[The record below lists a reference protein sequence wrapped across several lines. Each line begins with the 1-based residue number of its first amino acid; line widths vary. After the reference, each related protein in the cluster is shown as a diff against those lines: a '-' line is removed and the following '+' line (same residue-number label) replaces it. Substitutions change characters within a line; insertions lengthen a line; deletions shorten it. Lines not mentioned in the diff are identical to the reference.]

1 MLAVGECRGPMEVRL
16 DRDHLVL
23 SGSVTLENVQR
34 WWPHTHGSPVLYP
47 VAVEFG
53 AEHVDLGAV
62 GFRTVEVEE
71 DDGGFR
77 VVVNGVP
84 VFCRGGC
91 WYPIDPVNFTATDGG
106 LGETLG
112 LVREAGMNMVRI
124 PGGTVYED
132 DRFFSMCDAL
142 GVMVWQDAM
151 LAFLDPPDEDSYV
164 ESVTEE
170 LTGVLAAAAAHPC
183 LSIVCGGQELEEQP
197 AMFGLPRDRWESGLT
212 SRVIPG
218 LVERLAP
225 GVPYLTSSPSGGS
238 LPFQMDQG
246 VSHYTGVGIF
256 LRPLGDLRRS
266 EVRFVS
272 EGLAFS
278 IPPERD
284 TVDDVCGGARQA
296 GHDPTWKQAIHHDT
310 GGSWDLEDVRDHYV
324 QSLFDLDPRVLRRV
338 DPERALDLGRA
349 AVAHVMA
356 EAMSEWR
363 RPGSTC
369 DGMLLV
375 GLRDLRAGAGWGVI
389 DAVGHPK
396 APWFSLARASRPVAV
411 LLTDEGLNGLAAH
424 LVNDTGDA
432 VAGQV
437 SVEVYSAD
445 HLVDQA
451 SCPVLVPARSGTR
464 LSVDALFDGF
474 RDLTYAY
481 RFGPRT
487 VELVVVRLVAAD
499 GAVLARAGFLP
510 GGLPRPVQAEIGLQA
525 SLEQVDEQAWSL
537 TVSTRRFAQFICVD
551 AAGYRPDDSW
561 FHLEPGGAS
570 VIGLRPLGPSDAPP
584 RGHVRAL
591 NATETARISP

>member
-1 MLAVGECRGPMEVRL
+1 M
-16 DRDHLVL
+16 
-23 SGSVTLENVQR
+23 
-34 WWPHTHGSPVLYP
+34 
-47 VAVEFG
+47 
-53 AEHVDLGAV
+53 
-62 GFRTVEVEE
+62 TV
-71 DDGGFR
+71 
-77 VVVNGVP
+77 
-84 VFCRGGC
+84 
-91 WYPIDPVNFTATDGG
+91 TATDDE
-106 LGETLG
+106 LSETLG

-132 DRFFSMCDAL
+132 DRFFSSCDAL
-142 GVMVWQDAM
+142 GIMVWQDAM
-151 LAFLDPPDEDSYV
+151 LAFLDPPDEDSFV
-164 ESVTEE
+164 GSVTEE

-197 AMFGLPRDRWESGLT
+197 AMFGLSRDRWESGLT
-212 SRVIPG
+212 ARVVPD

-225 GVPYLTSSPSGGS
+225 GVPYVTSSPSGGS

-256 LRPLGDLRRS
+256 LRPLEDLRRS

-324 QSLFDLDPRVLRRV
+324 QSLFDVDPRLLRRV

-349 AVAHVMA
+349 VVAHVMA

-363 RPGSTC
+363 RPGSPC
-369 DGMLLV
+369 DGLLLV
-375 GLRDLRAGAGWGVI
+375 GLRDLRTGAGWGVI
-389 DAVGHPK
+389 DALGHPK
-396 APWFSLARASRPVAV
+396 APWFTLARTSRPVAV
-411 LLTDEGLNGLAAH
+411 LLTDEGLNGLAVH
-424 LVNDTGDA
+424 LVNDTEDA
-432 VAGQV
+432 VAGQLR
-437 SVEVYSAD
+437 VEVYSAD
-445 HLVDQA
+445 HLIDQA
-451 SCPVLVPARSGTR
+451 SCAVLVPGRSGTR
-464 LSVDALFDGF
+464 LSADALFDGF
-474 RDLTYAY
+474 RDLSYAY
-481 RFGPRT
+481 RFGARG
-487 VELVVVRLVAAD
+487 VELVVVRLVAGD
-499 GAVLARAGFLP
+499 GAVLARASFLP

-525 SLEQVDEQAWSL
+525 SLEQVDEKAWSL

-561 FHLEPGGAS
+561 FHLEPGGAT
-570 VIGLRPLGPSDAPP
+570 VIGLHPLDPSDAAP

-591 NATETARISP
+591 NTTETARISS